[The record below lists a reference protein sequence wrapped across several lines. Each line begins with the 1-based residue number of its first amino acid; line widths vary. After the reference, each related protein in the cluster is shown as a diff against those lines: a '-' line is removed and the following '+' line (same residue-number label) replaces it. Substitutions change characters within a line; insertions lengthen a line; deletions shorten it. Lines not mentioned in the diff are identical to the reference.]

1 MVEVATVPEGTTQE
15 AEGRSAH
22 SVLVEARAVEYFIG
36 SGVDTIHIVN
46 DVSLTVERGT
56 FFAIVGPSGCGK
68 TTFLNLVAGVDVPS
82 SGVVL
87 VGGVKPAPSPDR
99 VMYAFAR
106 DALLPWR
113 TAAQNISLPL
123 EMMGLPTNEIAE
135 RVRELLE
142 KVGLSGMGGRYRAE
156 LSQGMRQ
163 RVALA
168 RSLAPRPELLVMDEP
183 FAALDAQTRV
193 AMQNVLLDLLETEQA
208 TVLFVT
214 HDLAEAITL
223 ADQVALF
230 SQRPCGVRDLVDI
243 PLERPRDSG
252 RLRIDPRFHEI
263 YDRLWDT
270 LRQEVEGLDG
280 LEGEHAND

>member
-1 MVEVATVPEGTTQE
+1 MIKGETANPAKT
-15 AEGRSAH
+15 SANQI
-22 SVLVEARAVEYFIG
+22 LVEARGVNYIIG
-36 SGVDTIHIVN
+36 SGTQAVHIVN
-46 DVSLTVERGT
+46 NVSLTVERGK

-68 TTFLNLVAGVDVPS
+68 TTFLNMVAGVDSPT

-87 VGGVKPAPSPDR
+87 VGGAKPAPSPDR

-113 TAAQNISLPL
+113 TAAQNIALPL
-123 EMMGLPTNEIAE
+123 QMMGLSQTLISS
-135 RVRELLE
+135 RVSELLE
-142 KVGLSGMGGRYRAE
+142 KVGLSGMGDRYRAE

-168 RSLAPRPELLVMDEP
+168 RALAPRPELLVMDEP

-193 AMQNVLLDLLETEQA
+193 AMQKVLLDLLGSEQA
-208 TVLFVT
+208 TVVFVT

-230 SQRPCGVRDLVDI
+230 SQRPCGIRELVDI

-252 RLRIDPRFHEI
+252 ALRVDPRFHEI
-263 YDRLWDT
+263 YDRLWET
-270 LRQEVEGLDG
+270 LRQEVEGL
-280 LEGEHAND
+280 GESKQ